1 MSSNS
6 DTPKKNVSSTRN
18 GGCYCGRA
26 PHGRCVGWH
35 KLSEKEYEYL
45 LRFIDLELL
54 PMDKRFGA
62 YKQREMAKHS
72 RTNLYNSTCIKPT

>member
-1 MSSNS
+1 MSSKS
-6 DTPKKNVSSTRN
+6 DTLKIRGASIRN
-18 GGCYCGRA
+18 GECNCGRA

-72 RTNLYNSTCIKPT
+72 RTNLCNSKCIKSA

>member
-1 MSSNS
+1 MFSKF
-6 DTPKKNVSSTRN
+6 DKLEKIESSTRN
-18 GGCYCGRA
+18 RECNCGRA

-35 KLSEKEYEYL
+35 KLSESEYEYL

-72 RTNLYNSTCIKPT
+72 HNNLCNSAFIIGT

>member
-1 MSSNS
+1 MSIKS
-6 DTPKKNVSSTRN
+6 DTLKQSGGSIRN
-18 GGCYCGRA
+18 GECICGRA

-62 YKQREMAKHS
+62 YKQREIAKHS
-72 RTNLYNSTCIKPT
+72 PTNLCTSTCIKST